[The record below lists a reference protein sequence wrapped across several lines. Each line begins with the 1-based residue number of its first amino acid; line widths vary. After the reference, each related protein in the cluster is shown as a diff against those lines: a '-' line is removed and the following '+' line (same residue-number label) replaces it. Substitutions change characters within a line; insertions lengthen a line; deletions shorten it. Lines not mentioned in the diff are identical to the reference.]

1 MNRPAILKKKAAKD
15 VASVLKII
23 FLFYLFLIARLKQ
36 RYSIREI
43 KRDLWNIREN
53 YSSNAAIAKIYC
65 RKRKALMNPLMILV
79 KIIKLRWI
87 HILSYD
93 QMVSRKINNQTTR

>member
-1 MNRPAILKKKAAKD
+1 MNRPEILKKKAAKD

-65 RKRKALMNPLMILV
+65 RKR
-79 KIIKLRWI
+79 
-87 HILSYD
+87 
-93 QMVSRKINNQTTR
+93 

>member
-43 KRDLWNIREN
+43 KRDLW
-53 YSSNAAIAKIYC
+53 
-65 RKRKALMNPLMILV
+65 
-79 KIIKLRWI
+79 
-87 HILSYD
+87 
-93 QMVSRKINNQTTR
+93 